1 MVFWVLSPWVHGI
14 LIATPLSPHYRSG
27 VVDACGSSVNPRART
42 GHGVGLWQHG
52 GHMRKESPLG
62 LKELERGAKD
72 EGGHCGLTEG
82 LRQQEEPGELG
93 MPPTHPLQLSGPLR
107 PPSSGCLVYKQ
118 LHSCCSDFHWCFS

>member
-27 VVDACGSSVNPRART
+27 VVDACGSSVNPRGRA

-62 LKELERGAKD
+62 LKELRGSQGRGRTLWSHRGSQAA
-72 EGGHCGLTEG
+72 GGTRRTGDAPHPPPAAVRPTETPKLGL
-82 LRQQEEPGELG
+82 
-93 MPPTHPLQLSGPLR
+93 
-107 PPSSGCLVYKQ
+107 
-118 LHSCCSDFHWCFS
+118 FSL